1 MEVSNMS
8 SEEIRRAKKKKDGS
22 QGPMIYQ
29 LRFPEKWK
37 PDDP

>member
-1 MEVSNMS
+1 MEVSNVS
-8 SEEIRRAKKKKDGS
+8 GEEITGAKKTNGS

-29 LRFPEKWK
+29 LRFPQKWK